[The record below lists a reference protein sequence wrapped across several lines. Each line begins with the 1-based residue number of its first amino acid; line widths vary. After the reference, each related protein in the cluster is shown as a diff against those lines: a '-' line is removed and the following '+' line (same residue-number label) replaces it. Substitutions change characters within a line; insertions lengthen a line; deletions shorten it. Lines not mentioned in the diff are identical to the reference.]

1 MGCVYLCA
9 CICVCVCEGGVYVL
23 RAGRGLGEA
32 RLSQVCVVFFF
43 IRIQSDIVAQL
54 WFKLVSLCV

>member
-1 MGCVYLCA
+1 MGCVYL
-9 CICVCVCEGGVYVL
+9 CVCEGGVYVL

-43 IRIQSDIVAQL
+43 FRIQSDIVAQL
-54 WFKLVSLCV
+54 WLKLVSLCV